1 MFEKVIS
8 DLLNTHLGKFIED
21 IDKDQLGASIF
32 KGSLLLRNMRLK
44 ASMFDD
50 SPFPFAVDYGRVGRI
65 FIKIPF
71 WDMFK
76 SPLVIE
82 MQDVFALVKIKPT
95 EQWNEETQRKAFQG
109 ATQDVLE

>member
-1 MFEKVIS
+1 MFEKLIS
-8 DLLNTHLGKFIED
+8 DLLNQHLGRFIED

-50 SPFPFAVDYGRVGRI
+50 SPFPFALHYGRVGRI

-82 MQDVFALVKIKPT
+82 MQDVFGLVKIKPASD
-95 EQWNEETQRKAFQG
+95 WNEETQRKAVQA
-109 ATQDVLE
+109 ATQDILQ